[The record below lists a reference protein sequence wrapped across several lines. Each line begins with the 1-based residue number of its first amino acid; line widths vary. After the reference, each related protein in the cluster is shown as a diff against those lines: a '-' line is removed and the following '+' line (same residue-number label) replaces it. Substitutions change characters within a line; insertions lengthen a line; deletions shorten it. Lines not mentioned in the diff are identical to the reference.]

1 MRLTRPPLSYI
12 PLLPV
17 LSGIVAGVLCARF
30 LPVGP
35 WLMAGVAVAS
45 AFVGVLL
52 RRSVLVE
59 ILLSAALGVA
69 AVAISVPVSLDG
81 APGRDTVLGGVVTDV
96 VQLSEHQRVM
106 VDVGD
111 ACVRACRVQLT
122 YPSFDPV
129 LAPGDIISFSGTY
142 SLPRRDTDIP
152 LEDNLSEYYYNQ
164 GVSLLCYAPVG
175 SLEVKGRSGNLLLA
189 MKRWRARVADAL
201 LSSALD
207 ERTAIFIAAVLTGD
221 SSAVSDECRRKYA
234 AAGVAHIL
242 ALSGAHVAVIA
253 ATVSLL
259 LFPLVMAGHRRARW
273 WLTIAVLWGYA
284 LFTGMSPSVCRAV
297 IMATAVLLSL
307 VLDRPRSSL
316 NALCLAAAVI
326 LVFSPMSLM
335 QAGFQL
341 SFAAT
346 LSIIL
351 LTPRLAP
358 VSLHRVRGYRVWV
371 AAAATLAATAGTFP
385 LMALHFHSVPVYFFI
400 ANMAAVAVMPVM
412 IAGGLVFTSFLL
424 VAGAEPAWIVAMLD
438 GVYSLFDAVA
448 SAVAHLPGAT
458 VDNIYIDAW
467 LVVPMYLALAF
478 FAAYLYQRHR
488 SYAVLA
494 VATLLFTFGAASATE
509 VRHADGEAY
518 MLRSTDATS
527 IAFHRGDTLRVLT
540 TSPRHNHRYDSVKWC
555 DRYRDY
561 IATRGIRFVDI
572 QPLDSQLMTA
582 DGTLRFG
589 RRVMLVAHAADEGSA
604 GSRNAMTKTDYC
616 LVTAKWYGDPVEL
629 ARRSGA
635 DTVVLSTE
643 INSRRRKR
651 YKMELE
657 AAGVPV
663 IDLGIRQLNSL

>member
-30 LPVGP
+30 LPVSL

-45 AFVGVLL
+45 ALVGVLL

-69 AVAISVPVSLDG
+69 AVVISRPARLDE

-96 VQLSEHQRVM
+96 VQLPERQRIT

-111 ACVRACRVQLT
+111 ACVGACRVQLS

-129 LAPGDIISFSGTY
+129 LTAGDIISFSGTY
-142 SLPRRDTDIP
+142 SLPRRDTDLP
-152 LEDNLSEYYYNQ
+152 LEDDLSEYYYNQ
-164 GVSLLCYAPVG
+164 GVSLLCYAPKG
-175 SLEVKGRSGNLLLA
+175 RLEVKGRSGNLLLA
-189 MKRWRARVADAL
+189 MRRWRSRVADAL
-201 LSSALD
+201 MSSALD
-207 ERTAIFIAAVLTGD
+207 ERTAIFVAAVLTGD
-221 SSAVSDECRRKYA
+221 SSAVTDECRRKYA

-259 LFPLVMAGHRRARW
+259 LFPLVMAGHRRTRW

-412 IAGGLVFTSFLL
+412 IAGGLIFSCLLL
-424 VAGAEPAWIVAMLD
+424 VAGVEPTWLVAMLD
-438 GVYSLFDAVA
+438 GVYSLFDTVA
-448 SAVAHLPGAT
+448 AAVAHLPGST

-467 LVVPMYLALAF
+467 LVLPMYLALAF
-478 FAAYLYQRHR
+478 LAAYLYLRHR

-494 VATLLFTFGAASATE
+494 VATLLFTVGVASATE
-509 VRHADGEAY
+509 ERHADGEAY

-527 IAFHRGDTLRVLT
+527 IAFHNGDTLRVLT

-572 QPLDSQLMTA
+572 QPLDSQSLTA
-582 DGTLRFG
+582 GGTLRFG
-589 RRVMLVAHAADEGSA
+589 CRVMLVAHAVDDDSA
-604 GSRNAMTKTDYC
+604 GSRNAMTRTDYC

-629 ARRSGA
+629 ARRCCA

>member
-17 LSGIVAGVLCARF
+17 LSGIVAGVLCACF
-30 LPVGP
+30 LPVSL

-45 AFVGVLL
+45 ALVGVLL

-69 AVAISVPVSLDG
+69 AVAISRPARLDE

-96 VQLSEHQRVM
+96 VQLPERQRVT
-106 VDVGD
+106 VEVGF
-111 ACVRACRVQLT
+111 ACVGACRVQLT

-129 LAPGDIISFSGTY
+129 LTPGDIISFSGTY
-142 SLPRRDTDIP
+142 SLPRRDTDLP
-152 LEDNLSEYYYNQ
+152 LEDDLSEYYYNQ
-164 GVSLLCYAPVG
+164 GVSLLCYAPKG
-175 SLEVKGRSGNLLLA
+175 RLEVKGRSGNLLLA
-189 MKRWRARVADAL
+189 MKRWRSRVADAL

-207 ERTAIFIAAVLTGD
+207 ERTAIFVAAVLTGD
-221 SSAVSDECRRKYA
+221 SSAVTDECRRKYA

-259 LFPLVMAGHRRARW
+259 LFPLVMAGHRRTRW

-412 IAGGLVFTSFLL
+412 IAGGLIFSCLLL
-424 VAGAEPAWIVAMLD
+424 VAGVEPTWLVAMLD
-438 GVYSLFDAVA
+438 GVYSLFDTVA
-448 SAVAHLPGAT
+448 AAVAHLPGST

-467 LVVPMYLALAF
+467 LVLPLYLALAF
-478 FAAYLYQRHR
+478 LAAYLYLRHR

-494 VATLLFTFGAASATE
+494 VATLLFTVGVASATE
-509 VRHADGEAY
+509 ERHADGEAY

-527 IAFHRGDTLRVLT
+527 IAFHNGDTLRVLT
-540 TSPRHNHRYDSVKWC
+540 TSPRHNHRFDSVKWC
-555 DRYRDY
+555 ERYRDY

-572 QPLDSQLMTA
+572 QPLDSQSLTA
-582 DGTLRFG
+582 GGTLRFG
-589 RRVMLVAHAADEGSA
+589 RGVMLVAHAADEGSA
-604 GSRNAMTKTDYC
+604 GSRNAMTRTDYC

-663 IDLGIRQLNSL
+663 IDLGTRQLNSL